1 MNGVRRLMVL
11 VLFAGLAVGG
21 LAGCG
26 DDDDS
31 ADTPPPPT
39 RLADPCRL
47 VSATQ
52 LRRDLGVEFALRP
65 AGEEV
70 AEAEVEQMACS
81 WVSIDPDAEDSADYL
96 DRAVPRFI
104 DVVVR
109 RSESGGEFD
118 GAAFIDELSTDPN
131 ASEVPELLA
140 TEEDATLA
148 DAAIVVGSS
157 LFVLK
162 GTVLMTISTDTDASL
177 DELIPEVAQ
186 RILRRL

>member
-11 VLFAGLAVGG
+11 ILFAGLAVGG

-26 DDDDS
+26 DDDS
-31 ADTPPPPT
+31 ADTPRPPT

-52 LRRDLGVEFALRP
+52 LRRDLGVEFVQRP
-65 AGEEV
+65 AGTEPT
-70 AEAEVEQMACS
+70 EAEVEQMACS
-81 WVSIDPDAEDSADYL
+81 WVSIDPEADDSADYL
-96 DRAVPRFI
+96 DREVPRFI

-109 RSESGGEFD
+109 RSETGGEFD
-118 GAAFIDELSTDPN
+118 GAVFVEELSTDPN
-131 ASEVPELLA
+131 AAELPELLA

-148 DAAIVVGSS
+148 DAAVSVGSS
-157 LFVLK
+157 VFVLK
-162 GTVLMTISTDTDASL
+162 GDVLMTISTDSDAAL
-177 DELIPEVAQ
+177 DELIPEVVQ